1 MPTGASLHLIGLTP
15 RAARL
20 DRIETEHD
28 QASALTWRTDDHGL
42 LDALTRSILSITSAS
57 RVWRPKLRDRP
68 LRPPWPRPGR
78 VPRARAGAARPL
90 RSVAGYSKRR

>member
-1 MPTGASLHLIGLTP
+1 MPCPFMAKADAASPWDTRMPTGASLRLIGLTP

-42 LDALTRSILSITSAS
+42 LDALTRSILSVTSVS
-57 RVWRPKLRDRP
+57 RAWRAKLR
-68 LRPPWPRPGR
+68 
-78 VPRARAGAARPL
+78 
-90 RSVAGYSKRR
+90 